1 MPDAV
6 EILQQGIDAIKDRA
20 ASRDTETERSMAK
33 TVQLFNTLYGK
44 DLTESQGWMFMALLK
59 MVRASQGAFRLDDY
73 VDMGPY
79 CAFAGEA
86 ASKEAGINSVDQFSC
101 SFPHKG
107 PKSNEQR
114 IREKMEHLQRELNR
128 LGL

>member
-6 EILQQGIDAIKDRA
+6 EILQQGINAIKDRA

-44 DLTESQGWMFMALLK
+44 NLTESQGWMFMALLK

-86 ASKEAGINSVDQFSC
+86 AHAEDAS
-101 SFPHKG
+101 
-107 PKSNEQR
+107 R
-114 IREKMEHLQRELNR
+114 
-128 LGL
+128 